1 VAIGTTGT
9 TYDTDVTT
17 FIQTLVGNSSSYA
30 GFQMF
35 EPANPDD
42 FGTMT
47 FLAPGSGS
55 SARVLSIEYDA
66 VVPEPGS
73 LILLGTGLAALGATA
88 RRRRRRQ
95 AAPGVPLGTCR
106 RPST

>member
-1 VAIGTTGT
+1 MLDHPAGVRIGTARIGTTGT

-17 FIQTLVGNSSSYA
+17 FIQALVGNSSSYA

-55 SARVLSIEYDA
+55 SA
-66 VVPEPGS
+66 P
-73 LILLGTGLAALGATA
+73 ALGATA

-95 AAPGVPLGTCR
+95 AAPGVLLWT
-106 RPST
+106 